1 MHDSTF
7 LCTESQKKI
16 AEKSGYQK
24 TEFRVVKLDSIQS
37 LRSGTGEEKRDNFT
51 VSYFCFQSPVK
62 KSRLKREWSKQ
73 NMFPPVCFHFFLY
86 TSWMHIS
93 GRACP
98 AEVKS
103 KTEYSKRSFCSVYT
117 LYGGQAPVFSLF
129 TAQYPPAPPAGPE
142 DCRTRDG
149 NSLAASFFEAVSGAC
164 STAFLQTP
172 LVL

>member
-62 KSRLKREWSKQ
+62 KSRLKREWSK
-73 NMFPPVCFHFFLY
+73 
-86 TSWMHIS
+86 
-93 GRACP
+93 
-98 AEVKS
+98 
-103 KTEYSKRSFCSVYT
+103 
-117 LYGGQAPVFSLF
+117 
-129 TAQYPPAPPAGPE
+129 
-142 DCRTRDG
+142 
-149 NSLAASFFEAVSGAC
+149 
-164 STAFLQTP
+164 
-172 LVL
+172 

>member
-62 KSRLKREWSKQ
+62 KSHLKREWSKQ
-73 NMFPPVCFHFFLY
+73 NMFPPVCFQFFFIHFLNAY
-86 TSWMHIS
+86 LRESLS
-93 GRACP
+93 
-98 AEVKS
+98 S
-103 KTEYSKRSFCSVYT
+103 RSET
-117 LYGGQAPVFSLF
+117 KNRIL
-129 TAQYPPAPPAGPE
+129 
-142 DCRTRDG
+142 
-149 NSLAASFFEAVSGAC
+149 
-164 STAFLQTP
+164 
-172 LVL
+172 